1 VPIKTYKPTS
11 PSRRR
16 MTSVDRSDLSR
27 KPPERALLAPLQN
40 RAGRDNTGRTTSRFR
55 GGGHKRQ
62 YRLVDF
68 KRQKDGV
75 PARVAAIEYD
85 PNRTAYIALLHYRD
99 GEKRYILA
107 PAGLSAGD
115 TVVSGPEADIKPGN
129 ALPLASIPVGTQ
141 VHAVELT
148 PGKGAQ
154 MCRSAGSSAQ
164 VIAKEGKFAHL
175 RLPSGEV
182 RMVFLGCRA
191 AIGQVGNTEHG
202 VVKLGKAGRTRWM
215 GHRPH
220 VRGSAMTPRDHPH
233 GGGEGKNPIG
243 LPGPKSPWGKPT
255 RGYRTRKKS
264 KPSKI
269 GRASCRERV

>member
-1 VPIKTYKPTS
+1 VAIKTHKPTS
-11 PSRRR
+11 PSRRK
-16 MTSVDRSDLSR
+16 MTSADRSEVTR
-27 KPPERALLAPLQN
+27 KRPEKSLLAPLDKSG
-40 RAGRDNTGRTTSRFR
+40 GRDNTGRTTARFR

-75 PARVAAIEYD
+75 PARVAGIEYD
-85 PNRTAYIALLHYRD
+85 PNRTAHIALLHYRD

-107 PAGLSAGD
+107 AAGLRVGD
-115 TVVSGPEADIKPGN
+115 TVVSGPDADIKPGN
-129 ALPLASIPVGTQ
+129 ALPLSAIPVGTE

-154 MCRSAGSSAQ
+154 MCRSAGSTAQ
-164 VIAKEGKFAHL
+164 IIAKEGKFAHL

-191 AIGQVGNTEHG
+191 AVGQVGNAEHQI
-202 VVKLGKAGRTRWM
+202 VKLGKAGRTRWR

-220 VRGSAMTPRDHPH
+220 IRGVAMTPRDHPH
-233 GGGEGKNPIG
+233 GGGEGKAPVG
-243 LPGPKSPWGKPT
+243 RKSPVSPWGWPT
-255 RGYRTRKKS
+255 LGRKTRKRK
-264 KPSKI
+264 
-269 GRASCRERV
+269 ASDSLITKRRK

>member
-1 VPIKTYKPTS
+1 MAIKTHKPTS
-11 PSRRR
+11 PSRRK
-16 MTSVDRSDLSR
+16 MTSADRSEVTR
-27 KPPERALLAPLQN
+27 KRPEKSLLAPLDKSG
-40 RAGRDNTGRTTSRFR
+40 GRDNTGRTTARFR

-75 PARVAAIEYD
+75 PARVAGIEYD
-85 PNRTAYIALLHYRD
+85 PNRTAHIALLHYRD

-107 PAGLSAGD
+107 AAGLRVGD
-115 TVVSGPEADIKPGN
+115 TVVSGPDADIKPGN
-129 ALPLASIPVGTQ
+129 ALPLSAIPVGTE

-154 MCRSAGSSAQ
+154 MCRSAGSTAQ
-164 VIAKEGKFAHL
+164 IIAKEGKFAHL

-191 AIGQVGNTEHG
+191 AVGQVGNAEHQI
-202 VVKLGKAGRTRWM
+202 VKLGKAGRTRWR

-220 VRGSAMTPRDHPH
+220 IRGVAMTPRDHPH
-233 GGGEGKNPIG
+233 GGGEGKAPVG
-243 LPGPKSPWGKPT
+243 RKSPVSPWGWPT
-255 RGYRTRKKS
+255 LGRKTRKRK
-264 KPSKI
+264 
-269 GRASCRERV
+269 ASDSLITKRRK